1 MPTGHQV
8 PRECH
13 WDVGYGGDMMGM
25 QDAAR
30 MEGVVAVGMEMGMET
45 HDVSVSVEDATRM

>member
-1 MPTGHQV
+1 M
-8 PRECH
+8 
-13 WDVGYGGDMMGM
+13 GYGGDMMGM

-45 HDVSVSVEDATRM
+45 HDVSVSVEDATRMWGVL